1 MPRTVYIGEILER
14 LRLRAALSQIDL
26 LVWRDDEQVRAHEY
40 RDQQSHPAL
49 SVLVL
54 GFGAI

>member
-1 MPRTVYIGEILER
+1 MQVAPIRIP
-14 LRLRAALSQIDL
+14 APDL
-26 LVWRDDEQVRAHEY
+26 LVGGGLLFALLVRSDDKQVRAHQY

-49 SVLVL
+49 SVPML